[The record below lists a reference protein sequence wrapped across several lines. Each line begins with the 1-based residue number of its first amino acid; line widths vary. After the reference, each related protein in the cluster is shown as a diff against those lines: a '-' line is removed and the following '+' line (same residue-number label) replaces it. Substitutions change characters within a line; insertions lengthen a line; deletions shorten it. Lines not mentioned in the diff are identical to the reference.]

1 MATSRRIDGQVKV
14 EETHLTQVPEP
25 EGLVAGLVSFLAM
38 TEVFCLVP
46 TGARSGGECRSVMT
60 GPSQEEL

>member
-14 EETHLTQVPEP
+14 EETHLTQ
-25 EGLVAGLVSFLAM
+25 GLVAGLVSFLAM